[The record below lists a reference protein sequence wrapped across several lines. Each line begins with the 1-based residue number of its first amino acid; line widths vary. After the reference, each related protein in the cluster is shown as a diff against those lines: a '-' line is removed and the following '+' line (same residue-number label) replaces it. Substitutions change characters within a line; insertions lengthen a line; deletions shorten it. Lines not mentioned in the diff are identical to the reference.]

1 LPTLN
6 ANTLTFQDGASD
18 LHVSGDTNIYKT
30 LHVQNDYANVYKA
43 PTPVITTTNLNNYG
57 TILIDGSAINDRVKD
72 ASLTV
77 SGNLINNN
85 TIDIGAGAKLNIT
98 SNNGNG
104 NLINNGLITLQAGD
118 VNRSNKPSFEVGHI
132 SVASSATFDISMGSK
147 NRLSVN
153 IGDINSLSH
162 AELNKDYE
170 LLKANGGINYT
181 YSLLGQS
188 ATITSS
194 STNESLKDSNVFNK
208 LGLKAPWEEDKAI
221 YTTNYNNTSASNNTN
236 TNTANTAIAAATSS
250 TSGSDAT
257 SNTESL
263 TKTNGG
269 KFSSPYEYA
278 KARMERMLSITSN
291 GNDIIGKYLQVQKVI
306 TNNSIGFKIIRLD
319 PSKLVSSASTP
330 SACLVGGDSFSCALW
345 MEAGGNNSWVDA
357 LKQSSVNGY
366 DILRTLFYNPDTAIN
381 FIKDLDQTLYTSR
394 DLNYFVT
401 TAKTLDS
408 SLRHAAGLDLKES
421 SQDQIMLATQSQR
434 LNRLVKLSSAFYER
448 SDTPRYASLLK
459 ELEYKKFAMNDVSA
473 SGINNTNSEVSTN
486 NVDNDNTVLS
496 DISTNS
502 TSLDTLAL
510 YQYGKRQRYPSNI
523 WLSMIG
529 NGNFSK
535 VGNASLYGINT
546 GYDILVKNF
555 ILGFY
560 MAYGYGKFN
569 GNNNFLSND
578 SNNASVGVY
587 SRVFIGR
594 HELDFNAS
602 ELLGSTNEVMQ
613 ASNDMPLLAQF
624 NQKYDYKNYNTNVNI
639 TYGYGFSFA
648 RGVVVKPQV
657 GLSYIF
663 AYNGPIRGK
672 AISKTSISNLLV
684 NVDAQQ
690 KHDLAL
696 NAGLEVR
703 KYFLNSSYVYILGEL
718 RQDLLVNQSQIG
730 TNSKGAGKE
739 VATVIGINSVNANG
753 LVNVGNAYNL
763 SYLAD
768 IYSSTL
774 GVMGG
779 GELAVNDNLYVNLG
793 LTFRSSITDKNIM
806 IGGSLGA
813 RVLF

>member
-1 LPTLN
+1 TLN
-6 ANTLTFQDGASD
+6 ANNLTFQDGNSD
-18 LHVSGDTNIYKT
+18 LHVTGDINIYNT
-30 LHVQNDYANVYKA
+30 LHLENLYAQTYKA
-43 PTPVITTTNLNNYG
+43 PKVSITTPTLNNYG
-57 TILIDGSAINDRVKD
+57 TILVDGSSINDRVKD
-72 ASLTV
+72 VSLTV
-77 SGNLINNN
+77 SGNLNNFN
-85 TIDIGAGAKLNIT
+85 TIEIGAGAKLHIT
-98 SNNGNG
+98 NNAKADSINNSGVSNTASTNNTTPNVMAVSSSTTSDTTNAAITNANNTTTTDIAANANKGIPSG
-104 NLINNGLITLQAGD
+104 NLVNAGTIILQAGD
-118 VNRSNKPSFEVGHI
+118 VTRSGKPTFEVGNI
-132 SVASSATFDISMGSK
+132 NVAGVATFDISMGSK

-162 AELNKDYE
+162 ATLNKEYN
-170 LLKANGGINYT
+170 LITASGGLNYT
-181 YSLLGQS
+181 YNLLGES
-188 ATITSS
+188 ATITKT
-194 STNESLKDSNVFNK
+194 STSENLKDSNIFNK
-208 LGLKAPWEEDKAI
+208 LGLKAPWEEDKAV
-221 YTTNYNNTSASNNTN
+221 YTTN
-236 TNTANTAIAAATSS
+236 SS
-250 TSGSDAT
+250 G
-257 SNTESL
+257 ESI
-263 TKTNGG
+263 KSNGG

-278 KARMERMLSITSN
+278 KARMERMLAITSN
-291 GNDIIGKYLQVQKVI
+291 GSDLIGKYLEISKVI
-306 TNNSIGFKIIRLD
+306 TDNSIGFKIVRLN
-319 PSKLVSSASTP
+319 PSMLASSTSTP
-330 SACLVGGDSFSCALW
+330 SACGVGSDSFSCALW

-357 LKQSSVNGY
+357 IKQSSVNGY
-366 DILRTLFYNPDTAIN
+366 DILRTLFYNPQTAIN

-408 SLRHAAGLDLKES
+408 SLKHASGLDFKET

-434 LNRLVKLSSAFYER
+434 VNRLVKLSSAFYEND
-448 SDTPRYASLLK
+448 DTPRYASLLK
-459 ELEYKKFAMNDVSA
+459 ELEYKKFASNA
-473 SGINNTNSEVSTN
+473 
-486 NVDNDNTVLS
+486 
-496 DISTNS
+496 
-502 TSLDTLAL
+502 SLDTLAL
-510 YQYGKRQRYPSNI
+510 YQYGKRQKYPSNI

-529 NGNFSK
+529 NGNFSE

-578 SNNASVGVY
+578 SNNASLGVY
-587 SRVFIGR
+587 SRVFFGR

-602 ELLGSTNEVMQ
+602 ELLGSTNEIMQ

-624 NQKYDYKNYNTNVNI
+624 NQKYDYKNYNTNINI

-648 RGVVVKPQV
+648 RGVVIKPQA

-663 AYNGPIRGK
+663 AYNGPIRGS
-672 AISKTSISNLLV
+672 AISKSSLSSLLV

-703 KYFLNSSYVYILGEL
+703 KYFVNSSYIYILGEL
-718 RQDLLVNQSQIG
+718 RQDLLVNQSSIG
-730 TNSKGAGKE
+730 ANPKGAGKD
-739 VATVIGINSVNANG
+739 VATVVGINSVNANG

-763 SYLAD
+763 TYLAD
-768 IYSSTL
+768 AYSSTL

-793 LTFRSSITDKNIM
+793 LTFRSSITNKNIM
-806 IGGSLGA
+806 IGGSVGA